1 MAGAARRL
9 TDDEGT
15 FLALL
20 LRVQPASAY
29 QLSKIYQLSPVSN
42 FGTSKGKIY
51 PMIARLRDAGL
62 LTAKRTSR
70 GTRHVEQLTC
80 TRAGEAAV
88 RSWLTEIRA
97 EHLLL
102 EDPLRTKIQ
111 SFELL
116 SRIEQIEWLIE
127 AKTQLLKKLN
137 ELEAYG
143 EAVEVPFQDWVHDN
157 AVSSVRSRIDWIDRV
172 LLALGRAKSAS
183 SPGS

>member
-1 MAGAARRL
+1 MAGAARGL

-29 QLSKIYQLSPVSN
+29 QLSKIYEASPVSN

-51 PMIARLRDAGL
+51 PMISRLRDGGL
-62 LTAKRTSR
+62 LTSKRVPR
-70 GTRHVEQLTC
+70 GSRHVEFLTC
-80 TRAGEAAV
+80 TREGERALKV
-88 RSWLTEIRA
+88 WLQEFRP

-116 SRIEQIEWLIE
+116 SRIEQIEWLLE
-127 AKTQLLKKLN
+127 AKAQLSKKLDD
-137 ELEAYG
+137 LEAYG
-143 EAVEVPFQDWVHDN
+143 EEVEVPFQEWVHDN
-157 AVSSVRSRIDWIDRV
+157 AVSALRSRLQWIDRV
-172 LLALGRAKSAS
+172 LLDLGRSK
-183 SPGS
+183 GG

>member
-1 MAGAARRL
+1 MAGAARKL

-29 QLSKIYQLSPVSN
+29 QLSKIYEASPVSN

-62 LTAKRTSR
+62 LTGKRTAR

-80 TRAGEAAV
+80 TRAGETAV
-88 RSWLTEIRA
+88 RTWLIEIRP

-111 SFELL
+111 SFDLL
-116 SRIEQIEWLIE
+116 SRMEQIEWLIE
-127 AKTQLLKKLN
+127 AKAQLQKKLD

-143 EAVEVPFQDWVHDN
+143 ETVTVPFQDWVHDN
-157 AVSSVRSRIDWIDRV
+157 AVSALRSRLDWIDRV
-172 LLALGRAKSAS
+172 LVELGRAKPAQAS
-183 SPGS
+183 R